1 MENDVKFY
9 GFPSNDLSLH
19 KKRIEEIEKIIDALL
34 DIRLTLSVEKL
45 SSPFIKRSKLQSIL
59 SSVKE
64 KNKDDLV
71 NKEIDKVFDEYLSKE
86 SKNVIPTAKD
96 IWNDNSNVFKP
107 GVDAVIDNAVKELN
121 DQKSSLEDI
130 NNVNFTGDGKE
141 KGVAKTKRD
150 GHFKSSIND
159 LDNAS

>member
-1 MENDVKFY
+1 M
-9 GFPSNDLSLH
+9 
-19 KKRIEEIEKIIDALL
+19 
-34 DIRLTLSVEKL
+34 
-45 SSPFIKRSKLQSIL
+45 
-59 SSVKE
+59 
-64 KNKDDLV
+64 V